1 MPESKVRKD
10 AATKRKVDDRRQ
22 LAEKRP
28 DRERHTP
35 RGTRSTAWVPW
46 AFCILG
52 LLGVAWLVTFYVAG
66 QLIPGMREL
75 GNWNILVGMGLIGAA
90 FCIATLWK

>member
-1 MPESKVRKD
+1 MTSPS
-10 AATKRKVDDRRQ
+10 ACCPCANQ
-22 LAEKRP
+22 SA
-28 DRERHTP
+28 
-35 RGTRSTAWVPW
+35 RSTAWVPW

-75 GNWNILVGMGLIGAA
+75 GNWNILIGMGGMAAA
-90 FCIATLWK
+90 FGIATLWV